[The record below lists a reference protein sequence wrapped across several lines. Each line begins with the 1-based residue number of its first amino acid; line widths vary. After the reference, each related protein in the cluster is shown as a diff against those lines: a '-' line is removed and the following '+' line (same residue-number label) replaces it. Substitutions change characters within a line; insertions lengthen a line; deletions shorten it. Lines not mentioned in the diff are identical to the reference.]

1 MTLTRFAVP
10 DVSCEQCE
18 ESIEGALSPL
28 EGVAHV
34 EVDVRGKVVTVEHDP
49 RVASVEGLAE
59 AIEEQGY
66 VVAGHDEAPG
76 TAA

>member
-1 MTLTRFAVP
+1 MLTRFAVP

-18 ESIEGALSPL
+18 RAIESALSPL
-28 EGVAHV
+28 AGVQRV
-34 EVDVRGKVVTVEHDP
+34 EVDVRGKVVAVEHDP
-49 RVASVEGLAE
+49 TRAPVRRLAE

-76 TAA
+76 AAA